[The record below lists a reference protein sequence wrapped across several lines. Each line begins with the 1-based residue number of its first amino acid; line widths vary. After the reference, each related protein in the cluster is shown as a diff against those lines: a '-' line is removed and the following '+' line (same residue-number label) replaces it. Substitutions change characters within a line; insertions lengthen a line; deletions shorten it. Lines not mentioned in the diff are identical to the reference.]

1 MNITLLS
8 MQEDEENEV
17 VNEIVANASSEIND
31 NDLIIVVP
39 ESALEDN
46 LNTLSAESIAIDFMM
61 RP

>member
-17 VNEIVANASSEIND
+17 VNEIVANASSEING
-31 NDLIIVVP
+31 NDLIIIVP
-39 ESALEDN
+39 ESELENN